1 MNLIKPIALLTIMLL
16 VGCAINVK
24 DGDDIPFKN
33 YKVISQFNAKL
44 LPREQ
49 RLERITSD
57 MRKVGGSRPRVSQ
70 VFDTFSDSVLSI
82 FKHQQN
88 IVNEHKT
95 LLDNHRDVLS
105 FLMANKDKDKT
116 QLKQAIN
123 DFDKTAE
130 NEQQKIG
137 PKIKAYE
144 KASDKIWQENL
155 KLSLLI
161 TAQTLKLAHIIYEQ
175 GDDLVG
181 AQGIQMLFN
190 ANKISAAY
198 NLAEIRLHLAKVANE
213 FIEDEKAIID
223 ISKQLQSL
231 QNAD

>member
-1 MNLIKPIALLTIMLL
+1 MHLIKTIAILATMLL
-16 VGCAINVK
+16 FGCAISVK
-24 DGDDIPFKN
+24 DGDDVTFKN
-33 YKVISQFNAKL
+33 HKIISEFNAKL

-49 RLERITSD
+49 RLARITSD
-57 MRKVGGSRPRVSQ
+57 MKKIGHNRPRVSQ
-70 VFDTFSDSVLSI
+70 VFDTFSDSVLNI

-88 IVNEHKT
+88 IINEHKT

-116 QLKQAIN
+116 QLQQAIN
-123 DFDKTAE
+123 DFDKTAK
-130 NEQQKIG
+130 NEQEKIA

-144 KASDKIWQENL
+144 KASDKIWQENV

-161 TAQTLKLAHIIYEQ
+161 TAQTLKLTHIIYTQ
-175 GDDLVG
+175 GEDLMG

-190 ANKISAAY
+190 ANKISDAY

>member
-1 MNLIKPIALLTIMLL
+1 MSFIKSIMLL
-16 VGCAINVK
+16 ATLLLFGCAVSVK
-24 DGDDIPFKN
+24 DGDDVTFKS
-33 YKVISQFNAKL
+33 YKIISKFNAKL

-49 RLERITSD
+49 RLSRITSD
-57 MRKVGGSRPRVSQ
+57 MKKIGHSRPRVSQ

-82 FKHQQN
+82 FKHQQS
-88 IVNEHKT
+88 IMNEHKI

-116 QLKQAIN
+116 QLQQAIN
-123 DFDKTAE
+123 DFDQSAE

-137 PKIKAYE
+137 PKIKDYE
-144 KASDKIWQENL
+144 KASDKIWQENV
-155 KLSLLI
+155 KLSALI
-161 TAQTLKLAHIIYEQ
+161 TAQTLKLAHVIYSQ

-181 AQGIQMLFN
+181 VQGIQMLFN
-190 ANKISAAY
+190 ANKINDAY